1 MKSLRKYKSK
11 TNEQK
16 TDQKLTYSRQ
26 SIQEINIKLMGVPE
40 REKRENSGSEMIQ
53 KNRYIFEYGRQ
64 AFLNLK
70 SQPNAEHK

>member
-1 MKSLRKYKSK
+1 
-11 TNEQK
+11 
-16 TDQKLTYSRQ
+16 
-26 SIQEINIKLMGVPE
+26 MGVPE

-70 SQPNAEHK
+70 SQPNAEHKWMRKVPHQDTILWNFRIPGRKKNWKSFLK